1 MRSTR
6 RTGVRMLAIGAVLA
20 LVLAACGGDDDDDD
34 AASSAT
40 TTTTATEPDSTT
52 TTGGAGTSDQAAT
65 VAIAAT
71 DLGDTL
77 VDENGKTLYLFTND
91 SENSSACSD
100 QCASTWPPLTVTG
113 DIVLGDGLDDAMFST
128 FARADG
134 ATQVSVNGHPLYT
147 YGPDTSP
154 GDTNGQGV
162 GNVWFAVGANGEQI
176 DATAAGASASTGGGS
191 GY

>member
-1 MRSTR
+1 
-6 RTGVRMLAIGAVLA
+6 MLAVGAALA

-40 TTTTATEPDSTT
+40 TTTATSEPDSTT
-52 TTGGAGTSDQAAT
+52 TTGADAGTSDQAAT

-71 DLGDTL
+71 DLGDIL
-77 VDENGKTLYLFTND
+77 VDESGKTLYLFTND
-91 SENSSACSD
+91 SENTSACND

-113 DIVLGDGLDDAMFST
+113 DIVLGEGLDESMFST

-134 ATQVSVNGHPLYT
+134 AMQVSVNGHPLYT

-162 GNVWFAVGANGEQI
+162 GNVWFAVGATGEQVQ
-176 DATAAGASASTGGGS
+176 AAAEGASASTDGGS